1 MASYEILTPAK
12 NGKPRIRVTVEL
24 GYDKYGQRI
33 RKRKT
38 MTLNSLTERAIK
50 KAITEAEISIATSV
64 EEEKVESMTVEM
76 FFEQFMEMYVKPQL
90 SISSRDSYASYFNN
104 GILNA
109 LGTMQIREVT
119 TMDLV
124 EFFKEQKAAGMKS
137 LEGKYMALKT
147 LFRTALKWRVIKE
160 NPMNGVDRPVGGK
173 RYKELEFYDEV
184 QLKQLLNILDTVY
197 PRHAICIKLAALV
210 GLRQAEIAGIRMEN
224 IDYTNNSILIDKTLL
239 YDKETQRFLL
249 GPTKTKRP
257 RIVFVP
263 ESFMDELKAYE
274 IKQKKLRLALGDRWN
289 PMLNENGEPVNLLI
303 TKPDGF
309 PPFPNGMSNR
319 FKEILQRHNLPMLNF
334 HGLRHTYASY
344 AISQGINFKI
354 IQEQLGHA
362 NIQETLNTYSHLT
375 MKDKKSAS
383 DLFDQLL

>member
-64 EEEKVESMTVEM
+64 EEEKVESLTVEK
-76 FFEQFMEMYVKPQL
+76 FFEQFMDMYVKPQL
-90 SISSRDSYASYFNN
+90 SLSSRDSYKSYFNN
-104 GILNA
+104 GILEA
-109 LGTMQIREVT
+109 LGPMQIREVKT
-119 TMDLV
+119 IHLV

-137 LEGKYMALKT
+137 LEGKYMSLKT
-147 LFRTALKWRVIKE
+147 FFRTALKWGIIKE
-160 NPMNGVDRPVGGK
+160 NPMIGVDRPVGGK
-173 RYKELEFYDEV
+173 RYKELEFYEEE
-184 QLKQLLNILDTVY
+184 QLKKLLSVLDTVY
-197 PRHAICIKLAALV
+197 PRHAISIKLAALV
-210 GLRQAEIAGIRMEN
+210 GLRLAEIAGIRMEN

-263 ESFMDELKAYE
+263 SSLMEELRAYE
-274 IKQKKLRLALGDRWN
+274 IKQKKIRLALGDRWN
-289 PMLNENGEPVNLLI
+289 PMLDENGEPVNLLI

-309 PPFPNGMSNR
+309 PAFPDSMSNR
-319 FKEILQRHNLPMLNF
+319 FKDILKRHNLPMLNF

-344 AISQGINFKI
+344 AISQGVNFKI
-354 IQEQLGHA
+354 LQEQLGHA